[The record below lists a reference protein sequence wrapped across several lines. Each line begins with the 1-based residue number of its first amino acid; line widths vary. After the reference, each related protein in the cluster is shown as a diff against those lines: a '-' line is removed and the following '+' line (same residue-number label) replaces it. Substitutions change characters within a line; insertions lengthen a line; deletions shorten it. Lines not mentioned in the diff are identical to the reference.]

1 MREQDDEGVVE
12 PRSWEYER
20 QQPDNTRVVNV
31 LWSMDSAMLVG
42 RLCHQT
48 TIQQTWLSLR

>member
-42 RLCHQT
+42 RLCH
-48 TIQQTWLSLR
+48 